1 MEVRRAV
8 LGDEHVDVTGG
19 PRVGVGVAVGHQ
31 APRHALQQHMGHAQI
46 VENRYEVVTL
56 RVDEQVASRQATRPR
71 GEPLGE
77 GGRDH
82 IEQVE
87 LSQAPVEPE
96 HAALVLCVRRPP
108 SGVQVCPA
116 PTQARDVTVTP
127 KTQRREQQVGNLAC
141 GG

>member
-1 MEVRRAV
+1 
-8 LGDEHVDVTGG
+8 
-19 PRVGVGVAVGHQ
+19 
-31 APRHALQQHMGHAQI
+31 MGHAQI

-77 GGRDH
+77 GGGDH

-96 HAALVLCVRRPP
+96 YAALVLCERRQPRR
-108 SGVQVCPA
+108 VQVCPA
-116 PTQARDVTVTP
+116 PPQARDVTVTP